1 MSEGDGNLCN
11 HKSGL
16 VVGES
21 PYLDEMPEQLSS
33 FDEVHQE
40 EYSLLVFEDVVHT
53 YNKRVFYVVQNFFFK
68 FQGVHL
74 VVLQHHVFSD
84 AFHSINFSW
93 LLVLHLEHL
102 SEGALSYD
110 SHQLKVL

>member
-1 MSEGDGNLCN
+1 MSECDGNLCD

-21 PYLDEMPEQLSS
+21 PYFDEVPEKLSS
-33 FDEVHQE
+33 FNEVHQE
-40 EYSLLVFEDVVHT
+40 EYSLLVFEDVVHA

-74 VVLQHHVFSD
+74 VVL
-84 AFHSINFSW
+84 
-93 LLVLHLEHL
+93 
-102 SEGALSYD
+102 
-110 SHQLKVL
+110 